1 MKRAYDFNKKPVYD
15 MKNIDSKTPVAW
27 QRCAWCDRRIQP
39 DTEVFGCGART
50 IPGIDLSAKEG
61 EILPLYLALSHRTVP
76 ALVVPRAS
84 QAKREGNDL
93 YFLICSENCGH
104 FLKEALERDK
114 EAFGI
119 MSLN

>member
-1 MKRAYDFNKKPVYD
+1 MKKSRSQNPFG
-15 MKNIDSKTPVAW
+15 W
-27 QRCAWCDRRIQP
+27 QHCAWCGARIAA

-61 EILPLYLALSHRTVP
+61 EILPLYLALSRRTVP
-76 ALVVPRAS
+76 ALVVPQDS

-93 YFLICSENCGH
+93 YFLICSESCGRA
-104 FLKEALERDK
+104 LKEALEEDK

-119 MSLN
+119 ISLN

>member
-1 MKRAYDFNKKPVYD
+1 MKKIPQT
-15 MKNIDSKTPVAW
+15 TPPAW
-27 QRCAWCDRRIQP
+27 QRCAWCDRRIKP

-76 ALVVPRAS
+76 ALVVPEDS

-93 YFLICSENCGH
+93 YFLICSESCGRS
-104 FLKEALERDK
+104 LKEALEEDK
-114 EAFGI
+114 DAFGI
-119 MSLN
+119 ISLN

>member
-1 MKRAYDFNKKPVYD
+1 MKKTRP
-15 MKNIDSKTPVAW
+15 KTPPAW
-27 QRCAWCDRRIQP
+27 QRCAWCDKRIDP
-39 DTEVFGCGART
+39 EAEVFGCGART

-61 EILPLYLALSHRTVP
+61 EALPLYLALSHRTVP
-76 ALVVPRAS
+76 ALVVPRDS

-93 YFLICSENCGH
+93 YFLICSESCGRV
-104 FLKEALERDK
+104 LKEALERDK

>member
-1 MKRAYDFNKKPVYD
+1 MRNAG
-15 MKNIDSKTPVAW
+15 SKTPAVW
-27 QRCAWCDRRIQP
+27 QRCAWCDRRIKL

-61 EILPLYLALSHRTVP
+61 EILPLYLALSQRTVP
-76 ALVVPRAS
+76 ALVVPGDS

-93 YFLICSENCGH
+93 YFLICSETCGH
-104 FLKEALERDK
+104 YLKEALERDK